1 VSGPR
6 ARRPPAKPDASQRL
20 RRPPGS
26 RKRQLAVIP
35 AQGSTGLA
43 NPLRCLI
50 GGLDWLLRRLEG
62 IAEFT
67 RHPYCLLRIARG
79 RAEREVRLADGCPI
93 CRGAEVL
100 DLHLWNEHL
109 SILPSPRRGL
119 ARASALRRHLGI
131 SLSELARRIETDPS
145 LAAVKAVRARSAFVP
160 RNRMR
165 QALRI
170 ARAFGF
176 DTVAAAPPARRLLRL
191 SENLLLWALAWTF
204 NPGTLRRNGMLREY
218 CELWISREALIARY
232 GVLAKAPL
240 GRSQARKEFGRT
252 TSPRSADPARQDRAQ
267 ARASM
272 M

>member
-1 VSGPR
+1 VSGRR
-6 ARRPPAKPDASQRL
+6 ARRPFANPGASQRL
-20 RRPPGS
+20 RRQPGLPEP
-26 RKRQLAVIP
+26 LAVIP
-35 AQGSTGLA
+35 AKRSSGPA
-43 NPLRCLI
+43 NPLRYLI
-50 GGLDWLLRRLEG
+50 GRLDWLLRRLEG

-67 RHPYCLLRIARG
+67 RHPCCLLRIARG
-79 RAEREVRLADGCPI
+79 LAEREVRLADGCPI

-131 SLSELARRIETDPS
+131 SLRELARRIETDPS

-160 RNRMR
+160 RNRMQ

-176 DTVAAAPPARRLLRL
+176 DTVAAGPPARRLLGL
-191 SENLLLWALAWTF
+191 CENLLLWALAWTF

-232 GVLAKAPL
+232 GLLAKAPR
-240 GRSQARKEFGRT
+240 GRGQARKEFGRT
-252 TSPRSADPARQDRAQ
+252 ASPRSVDLARQDRTQ
-267 ARASM
+267 ARASIM
-272 M
+272 